1 MSQIIGFV
9 QGADF
14 FLITSLIIFLAVFI
28 LAAIYMVTLSK
39 ETCNRLSNLP
49 LTKKETNENEQ

>member
-9 QGADF
+9 QGADI
-14 FLITSLIIFLAVFI
+14 FLIISLIIFLTVFV

-49 LTKKETNENEQ
+49 LTEKETNENEQ